1 MLTRLNDTKFALND
15 DAIEVMEERPDTTIR
30 LTNGNIYIVKESVQE
45 VTLLIIKYRRQIFAD
60 ALKLANAK

>member
-15 DAIEVMEERPDTTIR
+15 DAIEVMEERPDTTIK

-45 VTLLIIKYRRQIFAD
+45 ITLLIVKYRRQIFAD
-60 ALKLANAK
+60 ALKLANAN